1 MRITYGVVWRE
12 GDGPLARGRLELL
25 PRAVRLDGVAGSI
38 PVAREIPYDEL
49 EAVRVGRSG
58 PDRLNGHPSLVLE
71 PRHGEPIVVA
81 AVAQAG
87 VVAELT
93 ERLAKLTLA

>member
-1 MRITYGVVWRE
+1 MRVTYGVVWRE

-25 PRAVRLDGVAGSI
+25 SRALRLDGVSGST
-38 PVAREIPYDEL
+38 PVMREIPYDEL
-49 EAVRVGRSG
+49 EVVRVGRTG

-71 PRHGEPIVVA
+71 PLGGEPIAVA

-87 VVAELT
+87 VVAELI
-93 ERLAKLTLA
+93 ERLAKLTLS